1 MDRAAAER
9 AIADFLR
16 ALGRDPARDPE
27 LALTPKRVAE
37 AFADELLIG
46 YATDLE
52 ALLHDGSPPAR
63 QSAGIVVVR
72 EIAVATV
79 CPHHLLSSLGRA
91 TVAYRPGARVLGLG
105 TIARLVDACSR
116 RLALQEQ
123 IGEMVVDSAQKDPV
137 ADLGMAGAGLDLGAH
152 GRRSVELVGR
162 AVGSRHRVHLRSCRD
177 RSGRREAL
185 GACGRGRIPG
195 PRRAAAG
202 ISAR

>member
-1 MDRAAAER
+1 MDRRAAER

-16 ALGRDPARDPE
+16 ALGHDPDRDPE

-37 AFADELLIG
+37 AFADELLVG

-63 QSAGIVVVR
+63 ENAGIVVVR

-123 IGEMVVDSAQKDPV
+123 IGERVVDSLVRFGGARGAFCQITLRHSCLSARGSRQSDATVRTLASAGDLADP
-137 ADLGMAGAGLDLGAH
+137 ACARELDL
-152 GRRSVELVGR
+152 
-162 AVGSRHRVHLRSCRD
+162 
-177 RSGRREAL
+177 AL
-185 GACGRGRIPG
+185 GPERG
-195 PRRAAAG
+195 A
-202 ISAR
+202 